1 MRISLIEVPYLLGDE
16 RHGAAAGPERLVRGG
31 AQRRLEAAGHDVVAE
46 RVARRSGPRAGNG
59 PAASEAVNVAL
70 AASVRAATAAGR
82 FPLVLAGSCDAALG
96 IVGGLE
102 HARCGIVWID
112 AHADFNTPESSVSGF
127 FPGMTLAV
135 LLGDC
140 HRELWE
146 RVGDSAPVSEAATV
160 LVGVRELSPATERA
174 RLEASAIRAVPWR
187 DGEPEGD
194 VHAALAALAG
204 TVDEVYLHVD
214 LDGLDP
220 SVAPGIVDEPVPGG
234 LSLGQLEDVVRS
246 VKGHFVVKAAA
257 ITTYNPERDENG
269 RTLRA
274 ALRVAELVSGRPPA
288 PAL

>member
-1 MRISLIEVPYLLGDE
+1 MLGDE
-16 RHGAAAGPERLVRGG
+16 RHGAAAGPGLLVRGG
-31 AQRRLEAAGHDVVAE
+31 AQQLLEAAGHDVVAE
-46 RVARRSGPRAGNG
+46 RVARRSGPLARNG

-70 AASVRAATAAGR
+70 AATVRAATAAGR

-102 HARCGIVWID
+102 HSRCGIVWID
-112 AHADFNTPESSVSGF
+112 AHADFNTPESSMSGF

-146 RVGDSAPVSEAATV
+146 RIGDSAPVSEAATV
-160 LVGVRELSPATERA
+160 LVGVRELAPAAERA
-174 RLEASAIRAVPWR
+174 RLEASAVRAVPWR
-187 DGEPEGD
+187 NGGPEGD
-194 VHAALAALAG
+194 VHGALAALAG

-234 LSLGQLEDVVRS
+234 LSIGQLEDVVRS
-246 VKGHFVVKAAA
+246 VQRCFAVKAAA
-257 ITTYNPERDENG
+257 ITTYNPERDQDD

-274 ALRVAELVSGRPPA
+274 ALRVVELVGGGPPVPA
-288 PAL
+288 P